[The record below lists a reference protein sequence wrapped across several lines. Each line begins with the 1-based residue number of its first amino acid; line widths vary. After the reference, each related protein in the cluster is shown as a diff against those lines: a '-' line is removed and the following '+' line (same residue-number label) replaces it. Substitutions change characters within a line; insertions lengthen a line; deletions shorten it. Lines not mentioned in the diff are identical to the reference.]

1 VETSQ
6 MHPSLFD
13 LGTDFRHKPYLKL
26 VTRCFTVSTVFR
38 LSEWLRREWP
48 NLMLGGLLVVLTG
61 NALIAARGPRDLILL
76 RERRT
81 QLEAKRAQLTSQ
93 KLQLETT
100 VQNLR
105 SNDRYLEHLIR
116 KELGYARSDELV
128 YKFTAAEDMQK
139 QTAGVSQNGTRK
151 QSVLA
156 GLTLQLLSEI
166 GVR

>member
-1 VETSQ
+1 
-6 MHPSLFD
+6 M
-13 LGTDFRHKPYLKL
+13 
-26 VTRCFTVSTVFR
+26 FR

-48 NLMLGGLLVVLTG
+48 NLMLTGVLIGLVG
-61 NALIAARGPRDLILL
+61 NALIAARGPRDLVLL

-81 QLEAKRAQLTSQ
+81 QLEAKRAELTLQ
-93 KLQLETT
+93 KIQLETT

-105 SNDRYLEHLIR
+105 SNDRYIEHLIR
-116 KELGYARSDELV
+116 SELGYARSDEMV
-128 YKFTAAEDMQK
+128 YKFTAAEDAQK
-139 QTAGVSQNGTRK
+139 QGQSASQNGSRK